1 MKLTRTVLAVTA
13 LALSLSAFAADV
25 TGKWT
30 GKINMDMKEA
40 KAAAIKAAE
49 SKGKK
54 MTPEQI
60 KMMDQQMA
68 MGMTMVANIRMNVV
82 MEKGGKYSMTTTGAP
97 GSQKAETETGTWTL
111 KGNQITLS
119 GSKQGKGPKTVVGT
133 LSANGRTITV
143 DLSKVAK
150 EQAAKQGAPQ
160 GMKAPSVTLVFT
172 KN

>member
-1 MKLTRTVLAVTA
+1 MKFTRTILAVSA

-30 GKINMDMKEA
+30 GKIIMDMKEA
-40 KAAAIKAAE
+40 KASAIKMAE

-68 MGMTMVANIRMNVV
+68 MGASMVSGIRMNVV
-82 MEKGGKYSMTTTGAP
+82 FEKGGKYSMTTTGAP
-97 GSQKAETETGTWTL
+97 GSQKPETETGTYTL
-111 KGNQITLS
+111 KGNTITLT
-119 GSKQGKGPKTVVGT
+119 GSKQGKGPKVVSGTV
-133 LSANGRTITV
+133 SANGKTINV

-150 EQAAKQGAPQ
+150 AQAGKNGAPQ
-160 GMKAPSVTLVFT
+160 GMKIPSVTLVFT